1 MTSDITILT
10 DGVIGDELRNYG
22 VSASADVCSAIRAY
36 IPLLLHW
43 NRRISLTTVTD
54 PLEILRFHF
63 GECMFAA
70 PAIVNRNG
78 RLADVGSGAGFP
90 GVPLKLLI
98 PTLDILLIEP
108 NAKKAAFLAEVVRE
122 LKLESVE
129 VYRGRFDSLTEVGPR
144 FDYVTA
150 RALGMHT
157 NLVEWSREAISIG
170 GSMILWLG
178 NEDAVQVSLQTS
190 WKWSRAILIPG
201 SHSRVLLVGSAV

>member
-1 MTSDITILT
+1 MTSDITTLT

-22 VSASADVCSAIRAY
+22 VTATADVCSAIQAY

-54 PLEILRFHF
+54 PLQILRFHF
-63 GECMFAA
+63 GESMFA
-70 PAIVNRNG
+70 VNGMDNRNG

-98 PTLDILLIEP
+98 PPLDIVLIEP

-129 VYRGRFDSLTEVGPR
+129 VYRGRFDSLPAVGSG

-150 RALGMHT
+150 RALGMHKD
-157 NLVEWSREAISIG
+157 LVEWSRAAMSVG

-178 NEDAVQVSLQTS
+178 NEDAVQVSLQKS
-190 WKWSRAILIPG
+190 WRWSRPILIPG

>member
-1 MTSDITILT
+1 MASDIKTLT
-10 DGVIGDELRNYG
+10 DGLIGDELRNYG
-22 VSASADVCSAIRAY
+22 VSATTDVCSAIRAY
-36 IPLLLHW
+36 IPLLVHW

-54 PLEILRFHF
+54 PLQILRFHF

-70 PAIVNRNG
+70 PAIDNRNG

-129 VYRGRFDSLTEVGPR
+129 VYRGRFDGLTAVGSG
-144 FDYVTA
+144 FDYITA
-150 RALGMHT
+150 RALGMHQD
-157 NLVEWSREAISIG
+157 LVEWSRGAVCAAGSI
-170 GSMILWLG
+170 ILWLG
-178 NEDAVQVSLQTS
+178 GDDAVQVSVQKS
-190 WKWSRAILIPG
+190 WKWRKPVLIPS
-201 SHSRVLLVGSAV
+201 SHSRVLLVGSPI